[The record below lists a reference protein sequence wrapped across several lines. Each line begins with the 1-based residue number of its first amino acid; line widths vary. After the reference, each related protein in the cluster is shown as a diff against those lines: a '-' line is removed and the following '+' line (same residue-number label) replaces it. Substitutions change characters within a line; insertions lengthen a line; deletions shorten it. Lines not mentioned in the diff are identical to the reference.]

1 MIVNRSQDQAGPA
14 TMSIYFR
21 QSAVLAEANE
31 AAAAGKAG
39 TSTIPAPLPLAQQP
53 HSSTEGECPAPAPG
67 EGERVVTI
75 DMKHQ
80 HSDDILGE
88 FLAKTGATV
97 VTPTP
102 DEQVEQRQLDE
113 LSERAAYDRAVMK
126 KYLDDK
132 RREERMLA
140 QARQEAEAIRL
151 SNQ

>member
-1 MIVNRSQDQAGPA
+1 
-14 TMSIYFR
+14 MSIYFR
-21 QSAVLAEANE
+21 QSAALAEASE
-31 AAAAGKAG
+31 AAGKAG

-53 HSSTEGECPAPAPG
+53 HSSTEGECPAPPPG

-75 DMKHQ
+75 DMKNQ
-80 HSDDILGE
+80 HSDTILSE

-102 DEQVEQRQLDE
+102 DELVEQRQLDE
-113 LSERAAYDRAVMK
+113 LAEHAAYDRAVMK
-126 KYLDDK
+126 KYLDDR